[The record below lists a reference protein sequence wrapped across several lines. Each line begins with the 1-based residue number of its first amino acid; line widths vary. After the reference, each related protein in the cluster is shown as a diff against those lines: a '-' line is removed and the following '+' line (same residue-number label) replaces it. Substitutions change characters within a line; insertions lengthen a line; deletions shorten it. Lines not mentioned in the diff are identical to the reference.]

1 MALLNLEVVGSKGNS
16 GNGFSLEGHSSLME
30 KTMEL
35 EASFEVNVNLLCV
48 SFDMRTYPLNQN
60 SENETF

>member
-1 MALLNLEVVGSKGNS
+1 
-16 GNGFSLEGHSSLME
+16 ME
-30 KTMEL
+30 KSMEL
-35 EASFEVNVNLLCV
+35 EASFEVNVNLLCG